1 MRPLAGAFSGTSQP
15 PLSPASGSHGRLL
28 PMEGHVFWIASR
40 AAGILALLF
49 SSAAVGAGLMQGR
62 GRGRDLRVVHE
73 ALSIATIAAI
83 VFHGG
88 ILLADG
94 FLHPGVA
101 DITIPFV
108 SSYQRVWMTAGILSG
123 WALILLGL
131 SYYVRGRIGVARWRK
146 LHRFTALAWLVG
158 LAHSLG
164 EGTDAGQVW
173 FLVMVGIAVVPAL
186 VLLLV
191 RTLGGGR
198 PAQAVTSS

>member
-1 MRPLAGAFSGTSQP
+1 MRPPAGAFSGTSQP
-15 PLSPASGSHGRLL
+15 PLSPASGSHGTLL

-73 ALSIATIAAI
+73 ALSVATIAAI

-131 SYYVRGRIGVARWRK
+131 SYYVRGRSASLAGAGSTASPPWPGWSVWRIRSARARTRARSGSWPWSGSPWSRRWYCCLFARSAVAARR
-146 LHRFTALAWLVG
+146 R
-158 LAHSLG
+158 
-164 EGTDAGQVW
+164 
-173 FLVMVGIAVVPAL
+173 
-186 VLLLV
+186 
-191 RTLGGGR
+191 R
-198 PAQAVTSS
+198 